1 MTTSPT
7 GWPRGRTTWIIGT
20 IVLFAA
26 GILVGML
33 LGSVWVGLLIAA
45 VLSIGWV
52 MAYES
57 WRGRQVGLYD
67 RDDNGAVL

>member
-1 MTTSPT
+1 MTTSGT

-26 GILVGML
+26 GILVGLL

-45 VLSIGWV
+45 VVSIGWI